1 MKRFYLNILLFFIL
15 ITLASCGRTS
25 YKYYRYEY
33 NGYLDTVGYIIVEY
47 DQNKYTTKEIDD
59 IFKKSEDVL
68 LNVEKEFSI
77 EQTPYMKASG
87 IEKSTLM
94 IINENSGKNLHVL
107 VSEDFFEVLK
117 LAKDMYTHT
126 EGLFDVSVGSLTTLW
141 QISKKAEYCMNDL
154 ESLEYLCGIP
164 SDEEIQTAK
173 DLINYE
179 EIQVDEEA
187 KTVSLVKEG
196 MMLDFGAIGKGY
208 AVEKL
213 AKYLSNYDFPYTI
226 INMGGNIKTVGLP
239 KSSTSPLKIYVKNP
253 FEEGNIG
260 YYYPKTNTGGVTSG
274 IYERYIH
281 YQGVKYHH
289 ILNPKTGYPCSDD
302 VVSVTIMGNNSA
314 IADALSTS
322 VFMLGVDKGLE
333 LINSL
338 IGYEAVII
346 TKEKEVYVSN
356 NLDFIQ
362 EK

>member
-1 MKRFYLNILLFFIL
+1 
-15 ITLASCGRTS
+15 
-25 YKYYRYEY
+25 
-33 NGYLDTVGYIIVEY
+33 
-47 DQNKYTTKEIDD
+47 
-59 IFKKSEDVL
+59 
-68 LNVEKEFSI
+68 
-77 EQTPYMKASG
+77 
-87 IEKSTLM
+87 
-94 IINENSGKNLHVL
+94 
-107 VSEDFFEVLK
+107 
-117 LAKDMYTHT
+117 
-126 EGLFDVSVGSLTTLW
+126 
-141 QISKKAEYCMNDL
+141 
-154 ESLEYLCGIP
+154 
-164 SDEEIQTAK
+164 
-173 DLINYE
+173 
-179 EIQVDEEA
+179 
-187 KTVSLVKEG
+187 
-196 MMLDFGAIGKGY
+196 
-208 AVEKL
+208 
-213 AKYLSNYDFPYTI
+213 
-226 INMGGNIKTVGLP
+226 
-239 KSSTSPLKIYVKNP
+239 VKNP